1 MSTQLGCDTVDRCL
15 VVGSYV
21 VVGNMYLCVA
31 ASTQRCWHEYLGAIQ
46 PLGGCLV
53 VGSGPAMCSYV
64 YLQVL
69 KGACKYT
76 VGV

>member
-1 MSTQLGCDTVDRCL
+1 MDRCL
-15 VVGSYV
+15 FVGSYV
-21 VVGNMYLCVA
+21 VSGNVFLILCVA

-69 KGACKYT
+69 KGACKYS